1 MSFDMRRQT
10 SPQISLPE
18 ENTTT
23 SPGTKSLW
31 LIVIAVLQ
39 ERLPGISPSL
49 YDSGIIPVPIVWIL
63 PKYYST
69 PANTQQQSVSE
80 QVVGYLIL
88 FQIAL

>member
-1 MSFDMRRQT
+1 MLYPTSILPGFSTGTHLLAIDAWQTNTSFDMRRQT

-49 YDSGIIPVPIVWIL
+49 
-63 PKYYST
+63 
-69 PANTQQQSVSE
+69 
-80 QVVGYLIL
+80 
-88 FQIAL
+88 